1 MKFQI
6 QHEFLQEAEI
16 MCVHYSIAILRENA
30 TLWKKIELK
39 LTCQFPNDADRTPLN
54 IHLDENSKVI
64 HLNVCPDLLQMFLH
78 RDILMFQQIV

>member
-1 MKFQI
+1 MRPLFY
-6 QHEFLQEAEI
+6 
-16 MCVHYSIAILRENA
+16 CDIAGKRY
-30 TLWKKIELK
+30 TVKKIELK